1 MHLVAPVDMSVD
13 LQDPDRPVIR
23 KAGEEGNGHGI
34 VAAEQDRDSRQCQD
48 LARLRLDPGPVAGIV
63 MHGGRDVAGVDAAD
77 RLAVEQR
84 AAEIEI
90 PVLDER
96 GIVLARSA
104 DGVGGQGVAAA
115 VLAGIGAAV
124 TGSEDHR
131 TGHAAI
137 GEAIGKAEKGRRG
150 GHVFL
155 TMGWL
160 KISVL
165 GARMGRLRQGNS
177 FKVARLA
184 RLQVF
189 GTIWPGLITT
199 LSVSCRIQPLSGRGS
214 QPYGPQPQEVAMNDT
229 LATVPHCAARR
240 AVPVGRASRR
250 SLASLRSMIAAWRER
265 TTFAG
270 NSSESRRP
278 IRI

>member
-1 MHLVAPVDMSVD
+1 MQLVAPVDMGVD

-23 KAGEEGNGHGI
+23 KAGEEGNRHGI
-34 VAAEQDRDSRQCQD
+34 VAAEQDRYGRQCQD

-96 GIVLARSA
+96 GIGLARSA
-104 DGVGGQGVAAA
+104 DGVGGQVIADA

-131 TGHAAI
+131 TGHTAI

-150 GHVFL
+150 GHFL
-155 TMGWL
+155 F
-160 KISVL
+160 
-165 GARMGRLRQGNS
+165 ARVDGFR
-177 FKVARLA
+177 
-184 RLQVF
+184 
-189 GTIWPGLITT
+189 
-199 LSVSCRIQPLSGRGS
+199 
-214 QPYGPQPQEVAMNDT
+214 
-229 LATVPHCAARR
+229 
-240 AVPVGRASRR
+240 
-250 SLASLRSMIAAWRER
+250 
-265 TTFAG
+265 
-270 NSSESRRP
+270 
-278 IRI
+278 